1 LREKTF
7 RSPYTSVIHA
17 GQHPD
22 PLFGGVSVP
31 IYQSSTFA
39 FQSAEQGAARFA
51 GQDDGY
57 IYTRIGNPTTK
68 ALEDCAAALEGG
80 CGGLAT
86 ASGMAAIT
94 TVYLSYLNQGDHL
107 IGTAAVYGPTRTVL
121 EREFSRFGVKADFV
135 DTSDLG
141 NITAC
146 LKPTTKML
154 YVETPAN
161 PTLTLTDIRACSRL
175 CREKGFLLVVDNTFS
190 SPIVQRPLELGADIV
205 IHSLT
210 KFLNGHSD
218 VVGGMIIPGEKSD
231 FERLRKNL
239 TLLGGTMDPHQ
250 AWLILRGVKTLAL
263 RMDKC
268 QKNALE
274 VASFLSAH
282 PKVSWVNYPGLE
294 SHPQHLL
301 AKEQMDGF
309 GSMICFGPQGG
320 LEAGRRVIN
329 SVKLCTRA
337 VSLGGVET
345 LIEHPASMTH
355 AGVPKAE
362 REKAGITDDLVRIS
376 VGCEGAEDLI
386 ADLDQALA
394 KTP

>member
-1 LREKTF
+1 
-7 RSPYTSVIHA
+7 
-17 GQHPD
+17 
-22 PLFGGVSVP
+22 
-31 IYQSSTFA
+31 
-39 FQSAEQGAARFA
+39 
-51 GQDDGY
+51 
-57 IYTRIGNPTTK
+57 
-68 ALEDCAAALEGG
+68 
-80 CGGLAT
+80 
-86 ASGMAAIT
+86 
-94 TVYLSYLNQGDHL
+94 
-107 IGTAAVYGPTRTVL
+107 
-121 EREFSRFGVKADFV
+121 
-135 DTSDLG
+135 
-141 NITAC
+141 
-146 LKPTTKML
+146 
-154 YVETPAN
+154 
-161 PTLTLTDIRACSRL
+161 
-175 CREKGFLLVVDNTFS
+175 
-190 SPIVQRPLELGADIV
+190 
-205 IHSLT
+205 
-210 KFLNGHSD
+210 
-218 VVGGMIIPGEKSD
+218 MIIPGEKSD